1 MEKSSSTKLP
11 NVGLLIM
18 ILGAAIVLLW
28 IGVFKF
34 TLTEAKGIS
43 ALVENHPLMAWTYKV
58 WSIRTVSNIIG
69 VIEIITGILLLVGMK
84 IKTSL
89 KWAGLLMILIFSFTI
104 SFLFTTPGVWKI
116 VDGVP
121 VTDFF
126 ILKDLVFLGF
136 GITLWKGYQ
145 NPVASIVI

>member
-1 MEKSSSTKLP
+1 MEKLSNIKTPST
-11 NVGLLIM
+11 GLLIM
-18 ILGAAIVLLW
+18 ILGTAIVLLW

-34 TLTEAKGIS
+34 TLTEAKGIKS
-43 ALVENHPLMAWTYKV
+43 LVENHPLMAWSYKI

-69 VIEIITGILLLVGMK
+69 IIEIITGLMLLIGIK
-84 IKTSL
+84 IKNSL
-89 KWAGLLMILIFSFTI
+89 KWAGLLMILTFGFTI
-104 SFLFTTPGVWKI
+104 SFLFTTPGVWKT

-136 GITLWKGYQ
+136 GVALWKD
-145 NPVASIVI
+145 SIK

>member
-1 MEKSSSTKLP
+1 MEKLSNIKTPST
-11 NVGLLIM
+11 GLLIM
-18 ILGAAIVLLW
+18 ILGTAIVLLW

-34 TLTEAKGIS
+34 TLTEAKGIKS
-43 ALVENHPLMAWTYKV
+43 LVENHPLMGWSYEI

-69 VIEIITGILLLVGMK
+69 IIEIITGLMLLIGIK
-84 IKTSL
+84 IKNSL
-89 KWAGLLMILIFSFTI
+89 KWAGLLMILTFGFTI
-104 SFLFTTPGVWKI
+104 SFLFTTPGVWKT

-136 GITLWKGYQ
+136 GVALWKD
-145 NPVASIVI
+145 SIK